1 MINEQFSYI
10 PPYCYRFIFV
20 EVWNWGTELYESM
33 ENDFNFLLISF
44 LFTQMGNAQK
54 FKNAI
59 DKIQQNSEAQVYPLV
74 FHEFGRIL
82 NLILLQIEPLTRRG
96 TLDTSKS
103 GFDYFMSSY
112 PELQNFTSIEGVMEE
127 IQMRIPKEYY
137 SEDYQMTIGDEVST
151 GIIIASGLGIAYVLE
166 QHKEGK
172 EIISLEQLKKLDG
185 KKLLIQQGLQLKN
198 DFVEF
203 RQLDSHNKQ
212 IEFIEGKTL
221 DTLGFENTAFNRQM
235 LDYVAG
241 PVLTPFMD
249 AIPVVGDHNDE
260 RADTWAEM
268 WEFIIGFK
276 DGVVGVTGEES
287 KSYLCN
293 SNITIAD

>member
-1 MINEQFSYI
+1 
-10 PPYCYRFIFV
+10 
-20 EVWNWGTELYESM
+20 
-33 ENDFNFLLISF
+33 
-44 LFTQMGNAQK
+44 
-54 FKNAI
+54 
-59 DKIQQNSEAQVYPLV
+59 
-74 FHEFGRIL
+74 
-82 NLILLQIEPLTRRG
+82 
-96 TLDTSKS
+96 
-103 GFDYFMSSY
+103 
-112 PELQNFTSIEGVMEE
+112 
-127 IQMRIPKEYY
+127 
-137 SEDYQMTIGDEVST
+137 MTIGDEVST

-185 KKLLIQQGLQLKN
+185 KKFLIDQGLQLKN

-221 DTLGFENTAFNRQM
+221 DTLGFENTAFNRKM

-260 RADTWAEM
+260 RADTWEEM